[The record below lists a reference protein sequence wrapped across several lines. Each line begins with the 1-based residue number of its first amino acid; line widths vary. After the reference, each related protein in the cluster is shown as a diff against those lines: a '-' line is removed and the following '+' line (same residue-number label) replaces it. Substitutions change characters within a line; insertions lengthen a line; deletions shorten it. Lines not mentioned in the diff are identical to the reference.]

1 MYIINIKSYQ
11 ELQSKL
17 TESKKSYLLL
27 YKKGSEQSDCAMEH
41 YISAS
46 AKIEDLQLF
55 SADVATVR
63 DIHGNFNISSVPTMI
78 EFEGTELKN
87 TIKGCHQPDY
97 FKSIFEDAVY
107 ISGNSQEVK
116 PQKRV
121 VVYSTPT
128 CTWCTTIKSYLRENK
143 IRFTDIDVS
152 VNQTAAQSMVKKS
165 GQQGV
170 PQTEING
177 QMIVGFDK
185 QKINTLLGI
194 NG

>member
-1 MYIINIKSYQ
+1 MGIINIKSYK

-17 TESKKSYLLL
+17 VESKKSYLLL
-27 YKKGSEQSDCAMEH
+27 FKKGSEQSDCAFEN
-41 YISAS
+41 YSSAS

-63 DIHGNFNISSVPTMI
+63 DIHEKFNISSVPTMI
-78 EFEGTELKN
+78 QFEGADLKN
-87 TIKGCHQPDY
+87 TIKGCHQPNY

-107 ISGNSQEVK
+107 ISSNSSEGK

-128 CTWCTTIKSYLRENK
+128 CTRCTTIKNYLRENK

-152 VNQTAAQSMVKKS
+152 VNQAAAQAMVRKS
-165 GQQGV
+165 GKQGV

-194 NG
+194 N

>member
-1 MYIINIKSYQ
+1 MSIININSYQ
-11 ELQSKL
+11 EFKSKL
-17 TESKKSYLLL
+17 VENKKSYLLL
-27 YKKGSEQSDCAMEH
+27 FKKGSEQSDCAMEH
-41 YISAS
+41 YTLAS
-46 AKIEDLQLF
+46 TKVEDLQLF
-55 SADVATVR
+55 SADVATVK
-63 DIHGNFNISSVPTMI
+63 DIHEKFNISSVPTMI
-78 EFEGTELKN
+78 EFEGADLKN

-107 ISGNSQEVK
+107 ISSNSLDGK

-128 CTWCTTIKSYLRENK
+128 CTWCTTIKNYLRENK
-143 IRFTDIDVS
+143 VRFSEIDVS
-152 VNQTAAQSMVKKS
+152 VNQAAAQAMVKKS

-194 NG
+194 N